1 MVTRV
6 RVTIVG
12 APVACGTEIK
22 DTWREL
28 ATWMTGELRRR
39 YGDAVDVEYH
49 DLFDPDSPSLPAG
62 TQLPLVLL
70 DGRVVSSGGKLSMP
84 VIRKALEEIGVAPV
98 SPRSTSLP
106 YAR

>member
-22 DTWREL
+22 ETWREL
-28 ATWMTGELRRR
+28 ATWITGELRRR
-39 YGDAVDVEYH
+39 YGDAVEVDYH

-70 DGRVVSSGGKLSMP
+70 DGRVLSSGGKLSMP

-98 SPRSTSLP
+98 SHRSTSLP